1 MQVGIWG
8 WVLFNIFILAML
20 ALDLGVFHRKAHV
33 VRVREAAIWT
43 GVWVALSLCFS
54 GWIYIRAGSD
64 VALQFLTGY
73 VIEKSLSVDNV
84 FVMVLIFSYFRVPQL
99 YQHRVL
105 FWGVL
110 GALVMRGAFIGVGTY
125 VLHQWHAVI
134 YVFGALLIVTGI
146 RMAFKGA
153 EQEDLGSTPLLR
165 FARRMLPVT
174 HEYHGQHFTVREAGK
189 LMATPLLLVLVL
201 VEGSDLIFAVDS
213 IPAIFAITDDPFV
226 VYTSNVFA
234 VLGLRSMY
242 FMLGDIVHRFAYL
255 KYGLAVVL
263 VFVGSKMLLADV
275 VPVPTVVSLGV
286 ITGAIGGAILLSHYR
301 TLYGQDAGHDE
312 CERDERAG
320 EEQAVAAPLSLG
332 LLQAHGAQVCD
343 RDGSNHHDDVANQ
356 LTEVAAGHK
365 R

>member
-8 WVLFNIFILAML
+8 WILFNIFILAML
-20 ALDLGVFHRKAHV
+20 ALDLGVFHRQAHV

-43 GVWVALSLCFS
+43 GVWVALSLGFS
-54 GWIYIRAGSD
+54 GWIYLRAGSD

-110 GALVMRGAFIGVGTY
+110 GALVMRGAFIGLGTY

-134 YVFGALLIVTGI
+134 YIFGGMLIVTGI
-146 RMAFKGA
+146 RMAFKHE
-153 EQEDLGSTPLLR
+153 EQADLGSTPLLR
-165 FARRMLPVT
+165 LARRLLPVT

-201 VEGSDLIFAVDS
+201 VEGSDVIFAVDS

-242 FMLGDIVHRFAYL
+242 FMLGDIVNRFAYL

-263 VFVGSKMLLADV
+263 AFVGSKMLLADV
-275 VPVPTVVSLGV
+275 LHVPTVVSLAV
-286 ITGAIGGAILLSHYR
+286 ITTSIGGSILLSHYR
-301 TLYGQDAGHDE
+301 TLYGQNAGHDE
-312 CERDERAG
+312 GKRYQRAG
-320 EEQAVAAPLSLG
+320 EEQAVPTPFRFH
-332 LLQAHGAQVCD
+332 LLQAHPAEMCYRNSG
-343 RDGSNHHDDVANQ
+343 NHHDDVADQ
-356 LTEVAAGHK
+356 LAEVAAGDK